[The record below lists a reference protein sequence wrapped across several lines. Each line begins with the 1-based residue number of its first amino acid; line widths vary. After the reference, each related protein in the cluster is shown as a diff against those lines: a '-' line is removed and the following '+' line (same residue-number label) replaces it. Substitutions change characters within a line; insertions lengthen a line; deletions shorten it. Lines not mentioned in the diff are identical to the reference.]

1 MKTQAYIDKAKDIVS
16 TDRELTHGNKK
27 INHDNIAKMWSAY
40 LDRDINGRDVALMMV
55 LLKVTRTKAG
65 SHNIDDYVDM
75 VGYSSIAGELSEGET
90 ND

>member
-1 MKTQAYIDKAKDIVS
+1 MKTQAYIDKAKDIVA

-40 LDRDINGRDVALMMV
+40 LDRDISGRDVALMMV
-55 LLKVTRTKAG
+55 LLKVARTKAG
-65 SHNIDDYVDM
+65 SHNTDDYIDM

>member
-16 TDRELTHGNKK
+16 TDREKTHGNKK

-40 LDRDINGRDVALMMV
+40 LDFDISGRDVALMMV
-55 LLKVTRTKAG
+55 LLKVARTKAG
-65 SHNIDDYVDM
+65 SNNTDYYNDM

>member
-16 TDRELTHGNKK
+16 TDRELIHGNKK

-40 LDRDINGRDVALMMV
+40 LDRDISGRDVALMMV
-55 LLKVTRTKAG
+55 LLKVARTKAG
-65 SHNIDDYVDM
+65 SHNTDDYVDM

>member
-1 MKTQAYIDKAKDIVS
+1 MKTQAYIDEAKDIVS

-40 LDRDINGRDVALMMV
+40 RDRDISGRDVALMMV
-55 LLKVTRTKAG
+55 LLKVARTKAG
-65 SHNIDDYVDM
+65 SHNTDDYVDM

>member
-27 INHDNIAKMWSAY
+27 INHNNIAKMWSAY
-40 LDRDINGRDVALMMV
+40 LDRDISGRDVALMMV
-55 LLKVTRTKAG
+55 LLKVARTKAG
-65 SHNIDDYVDM
+65 SHNTDDYIDM

>member
-40 LDRDINGRDVALMMV
+40 LDRDISGRDVALMMV
-55 LLKVTRTKAG
+55 LLKVARIKAG
-65 SHNIDDYVDM
+65 SHNTDDYIDM

>member
-27 INHDNIAKMWSAY
+27 INQDNIAKMWSAY
-40 LDRDINGRDVALMMV
+40 LDRDISGRDVALMMV
-55 LLKVTRTKAG
+55 LLKVARTKAG
-65 SHNIDDYVDM
+65 SHNTDDYIDM

>member
-55 LLKVTRTKAG
+55 LLKVARTKAG
-65 SHNIDDYVDM
+65 SHNTDDYIDM

>member
-40 LDRDINGRDVALMMV
+40 LDRDISGRDVALMMV
-55 LLKVTRTKAG
+55 LLKVARTKAG
-65 SHNIDDYVDM
+65 SHNTDDYICLLYTSPSPRD
-75 VGYSSIAGELSEGET
+75 
-90 ND
+90 

>member
-55 LLKVTRTKAG
+55 LLKVARTKAG

-75 VGYSSIAGELSEGET
+75 VGYSSIAGELAEGET

>member
-40 LDRDINGRDVALMMV
+40 LDRDISGRDVALMMV
-55 LLKVTRTKAG
+55 LLKGARTKAG
-65 SHNIDDYVDM
+65 SHNTDDYIDM